1 MAITV
6 LLADDHQ
13 LVREGL
19 RALLEC
25 QPDIRVVAEARDGAA
40 AVELARKHRP
50 DVVVMDIAMP
60 KLSGIEATRLI
71 RSELAETRVIVLSM
85 HGHQKIVVEV
95 LRAGATGYLLKD
107 CAQEGLAQ
115 AIRAVKASLTFFSSG
130 LVDTVIQ
137 EYAGP
142 GAGEASGA
150 TPDLTH
156 RERQVLTLIGEGQ
169 PTRQIAATL
178 GVSVK
183 TVETYRRQLMNK
195 LEVKSVAG
203 LTKQALRMGLVALG
217 A

>member
-1 MAITV
+1 LAITV

-25 QPDIRVVAEARDGAA
+25 QPDIRVVAEAGDGVA

-71 RSELAETRVIVLSM
+71 RSELADTRVIVLSM
-85 HGHQKIVVEV
+85 HGHQRIVVEV

-115 AIRAVKASLTFFSSG
+115 AIRAVKANLTFFSSG
-130 LVDTVIQ
+130 LADTVIQ
-137 EYAGP
+137 EYARAQEREGP
-142 GAGEASGA
+142 DAA
-150 TPDLTH
+150 PDLTH

-169 PTRQIAATL
+169 PTRQIAAIL

-203 LTKQALRMGLVALG
+203 LTKHALRMGLVGLG
-217 A
+217 T